1 MSFGARGVA
10 RQPVLRW
17 VTIAAAI
24 LVVLALIFL
33 LSGSWVLGIIFGAL
47 ALGSIWLLLQL
58 RSVR

>member
-10 RQPVLRW
+10 RQRVLRW

>member
-1 MSFGARGVA
+1 MSFGARGAA
-10 RQPVLRW
+10 RQRTLRW

-33 LSGSWVLGIIFGAL
+33 LSGSWILGIVFGAL
-47 ALGSIWLLLQL
+47 AVGSIWLLMQL

>member
-1 MSFGARGVA
+1 VA
-10 RQPVLRW
+10 RQRVLRW